1 MPMDPVFEEMAAY
14 LKLAQAYRSRSLMPD
29 RDRALLLAA
38 INASLLQMHPLSEL
52 CRKMILQNNPG
63 HMLRKFE
70 SVAEAIND
78 SDFHTFAKQ
87 IRRKIPFEKSQLI
100 MADLNYTVS
109 IKKSDYGSE
118 SEYAAA
124 LLGVDVAW
132 IKEHFGD
139 E

>member
-1 MPMDPVFEEMAAY
+1 MDPVFDEMAAY
-14 LKLAQAYRSRSLMPD
+14 LKLAQAYRSRSLLPD

-38 INASLLQMHPLSEL
+38 VNASLLQMHPLAEL

-70 SVAEAIND
+70 SVAEATKD
-78 SDFHTFAKQ
+78 SDFHAFAKQ
-87 IRRKIPFEKSQLI
+87 IRRKIPYEKAGLI
-100 MADLNYTVS
+100 MADLDYQIN
-109 IKKSDYGSE
+109 IRKSDYTTE

-132 IKEHFGD
+132 IKEHFSD

>member
-1 MPMDPVFEEMAAY
+1 MDSVFEEMVAY
-14 LKLAQAYRSRSLMPD
+14 LKLAQAYRSRSLLPD

-38 INASLLQMHPLSEL
+38 VNASLLQMHPLAEL
-52 CRKMILQNNPG
+52 CRKMILQNNHG

-70 SVAEAIND
+70 SVAEAIHD
-78 SDFHTFAKQ
+78 SDFQAFAKQ
-87 IRRKIPFEKSQLI
+87 IRRKIPFEKAQLI
-100 MADLNYTVS
+100 MADLDYTVS
-109 IKKSDYGSE
+109 IRKSDYGTE

-132 IKEHFGD
+132 IKAHFGD